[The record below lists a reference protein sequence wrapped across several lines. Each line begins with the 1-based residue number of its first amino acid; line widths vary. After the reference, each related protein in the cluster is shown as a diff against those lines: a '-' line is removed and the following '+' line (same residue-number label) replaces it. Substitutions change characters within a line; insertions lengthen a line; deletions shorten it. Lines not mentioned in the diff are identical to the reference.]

1 MSSTSPNFK
10 SFTNLNTLNTSINT
24 KKSMFNTLLPPT
36 VSTGSK
42 HANNNAPA
50 AMKADRLSRQ
60 LQ

>member
-1 MSSTSPNFK
+1 MNI
-10 SFTNLNTLNTSINT
+10 LNTSINT
-24 KKSMFNTLLPPT
+24 KKSMLNTLLPPT
-36 VSTGSK
+36 APTGSK